1 MKILVAMSGGV
12 DSSVA
17 ALLLKQQ
24 GHDVTGITMK
34 LGVKNQDGTVTHLCG
49 TAVEDAAA
57 VCEFLSIPHI
67 VDDLTELFNE
77 TVIDCFVDDYVHGRT
92 PNPCVMCNRHLKFG
106 ALAER
111 MKELGFDAIATGHYA
126 RIAQFETS
134 TVIRRCDDERKD
146 QTYFLWNLPREV
158 LPSVVFPLSEL
169 TKVEIRRIAADAKL
183 PVAHKAESQDICF
196 IPDDYRRFIETRKG
210 IARPG
215 YFVSRSGG
223 VYGEHRGIPYY
234 TIGQRRGL
242 GVSAPAPLYVTGFN
256 IDRNEIILGYKEE
269 LRGQALIASH
279 LNFFVDTLPA
289 ELKAKVRYAHT
300 AAPCDVSID
309 GDTMTVRFRE
319 NVDSITA
326 GQSVAIYKDDMLLG
340 GGIIERAIGN

>member
-24 GHDVTGITMK
+24 GHDIAGITMK
-34 LGVKNQDGTVTHLCG
+34 LGVKNEDGTVTHLGG
-49 TAVEDAAA
+49 TAVEDAQN

-77 TVIDCFVDDYVHGRT
+77 TVIDYFVDDYARGRT

-106 ALAER
+106 ALASR
-111 MKELGFDAIATGHYA
+111 MNGLGFDRIATGHYA
-126 RIAQFETS
+126 RIAQFEGT

-146 QTYFLWNLPREV
+146 QTYFLWNLPRAV

-169 TKVEIRRIAADAKL
+169 TKVQIRQIAKDADL

-196 IPDDYRRFIETRKG
+196 IPDDYRRFIATRKG

-215 YFVSRSGG
+215 YFVSRNGG

-256 IDRNEIILGYKEE
+256 IERNEIILGYKNE
-269 LRGQALIASH
+269 LEGQALAATH
-279 LNFFVDTLPA
+279 LNFFVDTLPSG
-289 ELKAKVRYAHT
+289 LKAKVRYAHT
-300 AAPCDVSID
+300 AAPCDVTVD
-309 GDTMTVRFRE
+309 GDSMTVRFRGP
-319 NVDSITA
+319 VDSITS
-326 GQSVAIYKDDMLLG
+326 GQSVALYKDDILLG